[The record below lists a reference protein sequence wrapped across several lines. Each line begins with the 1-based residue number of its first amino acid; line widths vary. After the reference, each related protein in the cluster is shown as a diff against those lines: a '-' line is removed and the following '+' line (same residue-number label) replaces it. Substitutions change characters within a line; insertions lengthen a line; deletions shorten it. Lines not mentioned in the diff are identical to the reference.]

1 MTSKQKTGK
10 DAVQMAADGGDN
22 LKDKLEPVDGTEAI
36 KEDLKYKLEDAPP
49 IHVTVIL
56 GLQVKSL
63 LFLFFTVIIVN
74 CRKWYPS
81 L

>member
-1 MTSKQKTGK
+1 
-10 DAVQMAADGGDN
+10 MAADGGDDI
-22 LKDKLEPVDGTEAI
+22 KDKLEPVDGTEVV
-36 KEDLKYKLEDAPP
+36 EDLKYKLEDAPP

-74 CRKWYPS
+74 CRKWYLS

>member
-10 DAVQMAADGGDN
+10 DAVQMAADAGDD

-63 LFLFFTVIIVN
+63 LIFTVIIVN
-74 CRKWYPS
+74 CRKWYLS